1 MAFADEAR
9 EVRAAAARSLSRM
22 NFDRSD
28 GYVRLIETADME
40 TLRGVASACIK
51 AGMVGQA
58 IDRMIS
64 EDRRLAYEAF
74 SLLSLLAKANQTE
87 PLMEAINNHPETSVR
102 LALIRLLGNT
112 GQPEIAT
119 QLRHLAVREGLPE
132 KVSSALMEVVYKI
145 DQTAEMR
152 S

>member
-1 MAFADEAR
+1 
-9 EVRAAAARSLSRM
+9 
-22 NFDRSD
+22 
-28 GYVRLIETADME
+28 
-40 TLRGVASACIK
+40 VANACIK

-64 EDRRLAYEAF
+64 EDRRLAYESF
-74 SLLSLLAKANQTE
+74 SLVSLLAKANETE
-87 PLMEAINNHPETSVR
+87 PLMEAIANHPEVSVR

-119 QLRHLAVREGLPE
+119 ELRHMAVREGLPE

-152 S
+152 G

>member
-22 NFDRSD
+22 NFGRAE
-28 GYVRLIETADME
+28 GYVRLIETADDA
-40 TLRGVASACIK
+40 TLSKVASACIK

-74 SLLSLLAKANQTE
+74 SLLSLLAKANETE
-87 PLMEAINNHPETSVR
+87 PLMDAISNHPEQSVR
-102 LALIRLLGNT
+102 LALIRLLGST

-119 QLRHLAVREGLPE
+119 QFRYLAVRDGIPE
-132 KVSSALMEVVYKI
+132 NISAALMEVVYKI
-145 DQTAEMR
+145 DQAQPV
-152 S
+152 